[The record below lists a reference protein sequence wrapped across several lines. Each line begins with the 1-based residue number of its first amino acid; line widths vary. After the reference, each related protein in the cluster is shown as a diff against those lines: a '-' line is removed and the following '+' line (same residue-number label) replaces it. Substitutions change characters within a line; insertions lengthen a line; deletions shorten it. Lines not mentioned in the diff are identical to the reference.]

1 MPSARIGP
9 NSSPYGQV
17 SHTTPRPA
25 ATQSFR
31 KSANFSHQSVHT
43 AQNLVPR
50 NSQLTASLRGNSTT
64 AASKPP
70 ARPTSRQAD
79 SQSRQTN
86 QAQQQSL
93 AQPNMQASAA
103 ESVSFHQRPLPGTS
117 SRSAVQ
123 KQPSSRHP
131 DQANAQDMHRLPA
144 RGTSRDRNAAA
155 GSSQHATVVQ
165 SSTEQQFPLASNPQE
180 GSAPSSTAPPAKPS
194 YASKV
199 AVNAEPQVP
208 APVGQAPHRNK
219 HKHHNNKGKGR
230 QHADS
235 SAGDVAV
242 LATHP
247 SQLNPHAI
255 PFTGHT
261 VAAASAAASSPVA
274 APTGFLP
281 ATQGRSNTQR
291 QQSAAEVQTGS
302 QRHQQH
308 PPFRDSP
315 ARMLQSPFF
324 MTSED
329 SASAESS
336 LGAENR
342 DPAMQQPPAGQ
353 KLESSI
359 LPPIRPS
366 FMASPFTAL
375 NTLPSFTKPLSPSK
389 AVEFPSAFGSQRTS
403 DQQAAAIS
411 PLRNSPSA
419 RNGSPV
425 KSKQPPTQ
433 APAATSQRA
442 TVPPEATDTTAQGGP
457 HSDNPSLPSSNA
469 SCQQQPPTLAALAA
483 LNGNSTGQ
491 QKHAEPPS
499 PTTPLALGLAG
510 SSGGMAKK
518 HSSGKAAS
526 VCSDLGFSLL
536 WDDDPFW
543 QVRQFVSGMHLAVCS
558 TYQVQQTSL
567 CCSVFQCTC
576 HTSVHSAHTKP
587 LPVLG
592 HNFALLLWF

>member
-1 MPSARIGP
+1 M
-9 NSSPYGQV
+9 

-70 ARPTSRQAD
+70 ARPNSRQAD
-79 SQSRQTN
+79 SQSRQAN
-86 QAQQQSL
+86 QAQQQSF

-103 ESVSFHQRPLPGTS
+103 ESVPSHQRLLPGT

-123 KQPSSRHP
+123 KQPSSRHL
-131 DQANAQDMHRLPA
+131 DQANPQDMHRLPS

-155 GSSQHATVVQ
+155 GSSQHATGLE
-165 SSTEQQFPLASNPQE
+165 SSTEQQLPSASNPQE
-180 GSAPSSTAPPAKPS
+180 ASVPSSTAPPTKPS

-199 AVNAEPQVP
+199 AVNAEPQPP
-208 APVGQAPHRNK
+208 APIGQAPHRNK
-219 HKHHNNKGKGR
+219 HKHHTNKGKGR

-235 SAGDVAV
+235 SAEDVAV

-247 SQLNPHAI
+247 SQLNPHAS

-261 VAAASAAASSPVA
+261 VAVASAAASSPVA
-274 APTGFLP
+274 APTAFLP
-281 ATQGRSNTQR
+281 ATQGRSNTQG
-291 QQSAAEVQTGS
+291 QQPAAEVQTGS
-302 QRHQQH
+302 QKHQQH
-308 PPFRDSP
+308 PPYRDSP
-315 ARMLQSPFF
+315 ARMLQSPFL

-342 DPAMQQPPAGQ
+342 DPAMHQPPAGQ
-353 KLESSI
+353 KPESST

-389 AVEFPSAFGSQRTS
+389 ALEFPSAFGSQRAS
-403 DQQAAAIS
+403 DQQAAALS

-425 KSKQPPTQ
+425 RNKQPPTQ
-433 APAATSQRA
+433 APAALSQRA
-442 TVPPEATDTTAQGGP
+442 TVPPEATDTTAQGGSR
-457 HSDNPSLPSSNA
+457 SDNPSSPSSNA

-483 LNGNSTGQ
+483 LNGTPNGQ

-499 PTTPLALGLAG
+499 PTTPLALGLTG

-518 HSSGKAAS
+518 NSSGKAAS

-543 QVRQFVSGMHLAVCS
+543 QVRHSVSGMHLAICT
-558 TYQVQQTSL
+558 TYQL
-567 CCSVFQCTC
+567 
-576 HTSVHSAHTKP
+576 
-587 LPVLG
+587 
-592 HNFALLLWF
+592 